1 MTRSICLSAL
11 AVLVAASAIGV
22 AGAGLKPPALSIS
35 NASATQDAG
44 SIVFNVRLTRRSPK
58 RVTVRY
64 ATADGSATAGSD
76 YSAVHGTLFFNP
88 GQRARRISVPLMK
101 SSAAE
106 DDETFYVI
114 LSRPT
119 NARIT
124 GSQAEGK
131 ILAHDLPAPFKAR
144 ATLTAPNLAG
154 ARGVFTM
161 TLDAAKAKASFSFTL
176 AGLPENPGLA
186 HIHSVT
192 DSLLGVNI
200 VPLPSKDGSATGTFV
215 LARKLII
222 AIHENPGNYFMD
234 VHGPTF
240 AWALHGTLVLV
251 AD

>member
-1 MTRSICLSAL
+1 MPRSICLSAA
-11 AVLVAASAIGV
+11 AVLVAAAAVGV
-22 AGAGLKPPALSIS
+22 AGAGLKPPTLSVS
-35 NASATQDAG
+35 NASAAQDAG
-44 SIVFNVRLTRRSPK
+44 RIVFTVRLTRRAAK

-76 YSAVHGTLFFNP
+76 YLAVHRTLVFKP
-88 GQRARRISVPLMK
+88 GQRLRRISVPLVE
-101 SSAAE
+101 STVAE
-106 DDETFYVI
+106 DDETFSVI
-114 LSRPT
+114 LSHPT
-119 NARIT
+119 NARIA

-144 ATLTAPNLAG
+144 ATLTAPSLTRAT
-154 ARGVFTM
+154 GVFTM
-161 TLDAAKAKASFSFTL
+161 TLDAGKGEMSFALTL

-200 VPLPSKDGSATGTFV
+200 VPLPSKDGSVTGTLV

-222 AIHENPGNYFMD
+222 AIHENPGNYFVD

-240 AWALHGTLVLV
+240 AWALHGALALV